1 MISMISCMQ
10 DRLINIFICLL
21 IGITTVNSQELV
33 VTDSVQIEL
42 DGFSVDALEQ
52 VWVWEDD
59 VITKLGPGLD
69 TLFQQ
74 SIKIN
79 GTISQIDASYP
90 LRVLIFYQDQLLLQI
105 MDNTL
110 SEQGDPV
117 DFSRMDLFQVQQVT
131 QAANS
136 EFWVY
141 EQENFEF
148 LRYDRNQKETIRSG
162 NMVQLTGNVPHI
174 SSMID
179 FSGDLIVADSTYGVY
194 ELNRFGALINSIPIE
209 GALFASRYKE
219 VLYVLT
225 RDELVL
231 FPPVKQPL
239 RVSLGNI
246 ELESF
251 FLHNGKLYTYHN
263 GILRSYK
270 LRFKKE

>member
-10 DRLINIFICLL
+10 DRLINIFICLFL
-21 IGITTVNSQELV
+21 GITTVNSQELV

-251 FLHNGKLYTYHN
+251 FLYNGKLYAYHN